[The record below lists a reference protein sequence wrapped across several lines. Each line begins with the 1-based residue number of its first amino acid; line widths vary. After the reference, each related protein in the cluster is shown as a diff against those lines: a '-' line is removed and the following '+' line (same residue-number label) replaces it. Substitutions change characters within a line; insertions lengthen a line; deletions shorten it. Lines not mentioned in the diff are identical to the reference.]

1 MAPLAGSPRW
11 LQWSLCVGSIAL
23 TLALTARLAYLPFAW
38 AIPDGNAYVAIAR
51 GDMAQVMQP
60 FASRQL
66 GAMLAAAT
74 ARLLHSTVEQ
84 AFFLQ
89 ATVSVAF
96 TLAIIA
102 AIAVKT
108 QSPRWLLLAMAI
120 VPFWSPQIQ
129 YFVLPDALYSAELA
143 VLMVLLLLDRL
154 GAAALMMF
162 PLMLT
167 RESTSLTLVCLLIAA
182 WKPMRWRDRI
192 VAVASA
198 ALGSWAVSRLAVG
211 SLSNQE
217 HLPQSIYML
226 MKVPWNLL
234 RNVLGLQPWSNVNTE
249 LCTVPRWSLPLHL
262 GSIHAVG
269 ICGVSFSPLY
279 TWMTAVVYNFG
290 LLPVLLGYLWW
301 QRRPRSSRC
310 VLLRFALLYG
320 TISFVLTPML
330 GTWMIHL
337 SSYAWPLFF
346 VALPL
351 LFDELPLPATHGSRA
366 WAGLGFFALHI
377 VACRVATGFIESWYL
392 PVQMVLWMLALWL
405 VHLWLRPRWLAA
417 TPKSA

>member
-1 MAPLAGSPRW
+1 MAPLVGSPRW
-11 LQWSLCVGSIAL
+11 LQWLLCSGSIAL
-23 TLALTARLAYLPFAW
+23 TLALTVRLAYIPFAW
-38 AIPDGNAYVAIAR
+38 AIPDGNAYLAIAR
-51 GDMAQVMQP
+51 GDVAQVMQP

-74 ARLLHSTVEQ
+74 ARLLHSTIEQ

-96 TLAIIA
+96 TLAIVA

-108 QSPRWLLLAMAI
+108 QSPRWLLLAIAI
-120 VPFWSPQIQ
+120 VPFWSPQVQ
-129 YFVLPDALYSAELA
+129 YFVLPDALYAAELA
-143 VLMVLLLLDRL
+143 VLLVLLLLDRL

-167 RESTSLTLVCLLIAA
+167 RESTSLTVVCLLIAA

-198 ALGSWAVSRLAVG
+198 GLGTWAVSRLDAG
-211 SLSNQE
+211 SLSNKEQ
-217 HLPQSIYML
+217 LPPSIYML

-234 RNVLGLQPWSNVNTE
+234 RNVLGLQPWSNVNSE

-262 GSIHAVG
+262 GPIHAVG

-279 TWMTAVVYNFG
+279 VWLTAVVYNFG
-290 LLPVLLGYLWW
+290 LLPVLLGYIWW
-301 QRRPRSSRC
+301 HRRHHKGRS
-310 VLLRFALLYG
+310 VLLRFVLLYG
-320 TISFVLTPML
+320 AISFALTPML

-351 LFDELPLPATHGSRA
+351 LLDELPLPAMHGSRA
-366 WAGLGFFALHI
+366 WAALGFFALHI
-377 VACRVATGFIESWYL
+377 VACRVATSFLESWYL
-392 PVQMVLWMLALWL
+392 PLQIVLWMVALLL
-405 VHLWLRPRWLAA
+405 VHQWLRPRQPLAETKPA
-417 TPKSA
+417 